1 MDGIIA
7 LWKEKGMTSHDC
19 VFKLRKILK
28 TKKVGH
34 TGTLDPN
41 VDGVLP
47 ICVGKATKL
56 VDFMVDKDK
65 VYRGEICLGFATD
78 TQDLDGQVVAES
90 FLDMPLTDE
99 DLAEGLSSLEGW
111 IDQVPPMYSAVKVKG
126 RRLYDYA
133 RAGETVERPKRKAR
147 VDYFAQT
154 GPMTYNKDKGRL
166 TFPFEVKC
174 GKGTYIRTLA
184 TDLGAYFGQEATLTQ
199 LTRIASTPF
208 KASDC
213 YRLEEIKAMMEAGD
227 DQSFLHP
234 LDELLAQYPIWQVPD
249 HLKKLVANGAV
260 LNQENLPTELA
271 DKLPV
276 RAYIDGQLKAL
287 YGQHPDLSE
296 QMKPLKMF

>member
-19 VFKLRKILK
+19 VFKLRKILQ

-47 ICVGKATKL
+47 ICVGKGTKL
-56 VDFMVDKDK
+56 VDFMMDKDK

-78 TQDLDGQVVAES
+78 TQDLDGQVIAES
-90 FLDMPLTDE
+90 FLDRPLSQAE
-99 DLAEGLSSLEGW
+99 LAAGLKSLEGW
-111 IDQVPPMYSAVKVKG
+111 IKQVPPMYSAVKVKG
-126 RRLYDYA
+126 KRLYDYA
-133 RAGETVERPKRKAR
+133 RAGETVERPERQVR

-154 GPMTYNKDKGRL
+154 GPMAYNKEKGRL

-184 TDLGAYFGQEATLTQ
+184 TDLGAYFGQEATMTQ

-208 KASDC
+208 QASDC
-213 YRLEEIKAMMEAGD
+213 YRLDEIADLMAAGKKT
-227 DQSFLHP
+227 FLHP
-234 LDELLAQYPIWQVPD
+234 LDELLVQYPTWQVPAQ
-249 HLKKLVANGAV
+249 LTKLVANGAV
-260 LNQENLPTELA
+260 LNQENLPADLA
-271 DKLPV
+271 GRLPV
-276 RAYIDGQLKAL
+276 RAYIDGQLKAV